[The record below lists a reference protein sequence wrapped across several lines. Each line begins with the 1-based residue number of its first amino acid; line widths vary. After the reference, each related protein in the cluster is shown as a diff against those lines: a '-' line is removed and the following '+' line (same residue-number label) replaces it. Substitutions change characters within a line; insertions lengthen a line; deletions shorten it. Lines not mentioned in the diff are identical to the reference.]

1 MSKLKVEGHENLV
14 RDKNNNAIIN
24 TDKSSYE
31 SYMKKVVTR
40 RAEKETVRGL
50 VREVNELREDFKEI
64 KNLLTKMVD
73 TNCR

>member
-40 RAEKETVRGL
+40 RAEKETRTNFRNYRGFRL
-50 VREVNELREDFKEI
+50 NF
-64 KNLLTKMVD
+64 
-73 TNCR
+73 